1 MAPRV
6 HRNDRVTE
14 FTRSLLVL
22 LSLGGLAGCGSAVAS
37 DCANPS
43 KTTAQLQIEIPAAR
57 AAGEL
62 VIRGDCQQFTC
73 VQQANGGCV
82 LWQGEISTE
91 GSAMCQVTLYL
102 ADQVIESARVT
113 GAEACETGTKRI
125 VVGD

>member
-1 MAPRV
+1 VTAPISA
-6 HRNDRVTE
+6 
-14 FTRSLLVL
+14 FLVL
-22 LSLGGLAGCGSAVAS
+22 LSVGAVAGCGSAVAS
-37 DCANPS
+37 DCANTS

-91 GSAMCQVTLYL
+91 RNAACQVTLYL
-102 ADQVIESARVT
+102 DNQLVESARVT
-113 GAEACETGTKRI
+113 GAEACQTGTMRV

>member
-1 MAPRV
+1 MTAI
-6 HRNDRVTE
+6 
-14 FTRSLLVL
+14 SLSMIGL
-22 LSLGGLAGCGSAVAS
+22 LGLGALHGCGSAVAS
-37 DCANPS
+37 DCANTS

-73 VQQANGGCV
+73 VQQASGGCV

-91 GSAMCQVTLYL
+91 GSSSCQVTLYL
-102 ADQVIESARVT
+102 DDKVIESARVT
-113 GAEACETGTKRI
+113 GVEACETGTKRI